1 VDKIRLGFAL
11 LLMVAG
17 IAGFYY
23 LRDSAMVIRV
33 VSILT
38 GFLLAATV
46 AWFTVQG
53 KQFYAFSREASE
65 ETKKVV
71 WPNRKETVQMT
82 GLVFAFVVV
91 MAIFLWMV
99 DAGLLLSVKYVMGR
113 GEGDG

>member
-1 VDKIRLGFAL
+1 
-11 LLMVAG
+11 
-17 IAGFYY
+17 
-23 LRDSAMVIRV
+23 
-33 VSILT
+33 
-38 GFLLAATV
+38 LAATV
-46 AWFTVQG
+46 AWFTIPG
-53 KQFYAFSREASE
+53 KQFYAFSRESSE

-99 DAGLLLSVKYVMGR
+99 DAGLLLLVKSVMGR

>member
-1 VDKIRLGFAL
+1 MDKLKLGFAL

-33 VSILT
+33 VSVLM

-53 KQFYAFSREASE
+53 KQFYAYSREASE

-99 DAGLLLSVKYVMGR
+99 DAGLLLSVQYVMGR